1 MARQDTVANPF
12 ASIAPQSTKADDYN
26 FFKGVVAD
34 AGGLIK
40 GFQDKEEANKLANFN
55 NALLDM
61 TNKGDTEGLKQLAGY
76 SDQFKD
82 ATTKQKAFADA
93 SGAFDTTATTKVLTS
108 ADQAKQRGDLEAY
121 NNAIS
126 SASVLS
132 PKSQATIQAKANV
145 DLPELVAGTIY
156 KGSLN
161 LLDQQQNEADAVN
174 KNAFN
179 AAFAANPA
187 YSKFFNNVNGR
198 IVPLEVAPE
207 LRAQQTLLENQLN
220 LDAVNKGAKSTFG
233 ALDNAEKQFK
243 ANLRANNVPEAKIT
257 ELTKAFIAQA
267 SEKSELGPQGKA
279 EEAKQ
284 HAIITADTAFKL
296 AQVKDVYGLTTKFN
310 EAEQKDLIESVTFKQ
325 NDLID
330 HINKNFD
337 NTTWYSTKDGRDEI
351 KEKLDGVLKTKI
363 NGRVPSPFEVKQAL
377 DLLSTNPLFR
387 SARVA
392 DMDLINK
399 TLAGIMTTGV
409 VGRAEVL
416 KIPKEDIK
424 KYYDEVRNI
433 QTQDTVQKLRATSA
447 IKGGVGIRDNASYG
461 LLNSRPATE
470 TSKASTTTP
479 TPTQRPNIRPNLAAE
494 AVTGLTDAKIPKN
507 NVGNLK
513 DAKTG
518 EIRTFNTPEE
528 GVAAVKAQLTRY
540 MEKGSPIN
548 GEKITNIKGIIDNWR
563 PASDTKGNPKF
574 ISQDN
579 YYKVVSD
586 ILGVGINDPIKPTE
600 TTLNRLVEAIAKVEH
615 GKNIKVGS

>member
-1 MARQDTVANPF
+1 MAQERALANPF
-12 ASIAPQSTKADDYN
+12 AGIAPQSTKADDYN

-40 GFQDKEEANKLANFN
+40 GFQNKEEANKLANFN

-76 SDQFKD
+76 SDQFRD

-108 ADQAKQRGDLEAY
+108 AEQAKQRGDLEAY

-132 PKSQATIQAKANV
+132 PKSQATVQAKASV

-161 LLDQQQNEADAVN
+161 LLDQQQNEADAAN

-207 LRAQQTLLENQLN
+207 LRNQQALLENQLN

-257 ELTKAFIAQA
+257 ELTKAFVAQA
-267 SEKSELGPQGKA
+267 SEKSELGSQGKA

-284 HAIITADTAFKL
+284 HAIITTDTAFKL
-296 AQVKDVYGLTTKFN
+296 AQVKDVYGLTTRFN
-310 EAEQKDLIESVTFKQ
+310 EGEQKDLAQAVAFKQ

-330 HINKNFD
+330 HVNTKFD

-351 KEKLDGVLKTKI
+351 KEKLAGVLKTEI
-363 NGRVPSPFEVKQAL
+363 NGRVPTPFEVKQAL

-387 SARVA
+387 DARVA
-392 DMDLINK
+392 DMDLIKN
-399 TLAGIMTTGV
+399 TLTGIMTTGV
-409 VGRAEVL
+409 VGRAEAL

-461 LLNSRPATE
+461 LLNSRPAAE
-470 TSKASTTTP
+470 ASKTSTNTP
-479 TPTQRPNIRPNLAAE
+479 TPTQRLNIRPNLAAE

-563 PASDTKGNPKF
+563 PASDRRGNKDV
-574 ISQDN
+574 SQDN
-579 YYKVVSD
+579 YYKTVSS
-586 ILGVGINDPIKPTE
+586 ILGVGITDPIKPTE